1 MVITPSCIKKNLKPD
16 FYAMANKEVSELI
29 ETSWQ
34 RKNALFYFVLVP
46 LSWVFAVLIR
56 LRRRLY
62 QYGILKS
69 YAMPVPV
76 IVVGNINLGGNG
88 KTPVV
93 MWLVE
98 QLKQQGY
105 RPGVISRG
113 YGGSAKAPTSVNVN
127 SNTSAVGDEP
137 VLIASRCDCPV
148 WVGRRRVDVATELLK
163 AHPDCNII
171 ISDDGLQH
179 YALKR
184 TVEIAVTQPE
194 QHDGKLRILPAGPLR
209 EPLKR
214 LNTVDAIVCNGDFPD
229 NQRRHST
236 WFAMQLIG
244 NQFYN
249 LLDSNIKASTADF
262 KNKSVKAIAGI
273 GKPGRFFEHLN
284 KLGLAFA
291 SVSFDDHH
299 AFTAQEL
306 ASIECDA
313 LVMTEKDAVKCKA
326 FAQVRYWVLPVKA
339 NIDAGL
345 MPLILAKIAVDRI
358 ALNKLAKRSS

>member
-1 MVITPSCIKKNLKPD
+1 MLL
-16 FYAMANKEVSELI
+16 ELI

-34 RKNALFYFVLVP
+34 RKNALFYLVLVP
-46 LSWVFAVLIR
+46 LSWVFAVLTK
-56 LRRRLY
+56 LRRSLY
-62 QYGILKS
+62 QQGILKS

-98 QLKQQGY
+98 QLKQHGY

-113 YGGSAKAPTSVNVN
+113 YGGSTKTPTSVNVN

-137 VLIASRCDCPV
+137 VLIARSCDCPV
-148 WVGRRRVDVATELLK
+148 WVGRRRVDVAAELLK

-184 TVEIAVTQPE
+184 TLEIAVTLPDQL
-194 QHDGKLRILPAGPLR
+194 DAKLRLLPAGPLR

-214 LNTVDAIVCNGDFPD
+214 LNTVGAIICNGQVS
-229 NQRRHST
+229 NKSQHHSA
-236 WFAMQLIG
+236 WFEMQLIG
-244 NQFYN
+244 DQFYN
-249 LLDSNIKASTADF
+249 LLDSNLKASAADF
-262 KNKSVKAIAGI
+262 KHKSVKAMAGI
-273 GKPGRFFEHLN
+273 GKPERFFEHLN
-284 KLGLAFA
+284 QLGLSFA
-291 SVSFDDHH
+291 NVSFDDHH

-326 FAQVRYWVLPVKA
+326 FAQAHHWVLPVKA
-339 NIDAGL
+339 HIDADL
-345 MPLILAKIAVDRI
+345 MPFILDKI
-358 ALNKLAKRSS
+358 ALNKLAKRSP